1 MCRPE
6 NIANAPHA
14 PNLHVA
20 AKLGQL
26 FAEPRHLRLKRIGL
40 DLVIEAV
47 DRLDQDFARDDAVA
61 SHQKSFED
69 QGFAAAKEG
78 LVVGHSDL
86 VGADAK
92 FDVPERQDRRYE
104 QSRPPQDGPY
114 PSDELLRLE
123 GLAKIIVRPAVQ
135 SIDHVFLGVLGGQHD
150 ESGPFPQLAQRH
162 DDIESVAVRQHPV
175 DDGEIVLEIAE
186 RLSGIRKG
194 SDDVDNAAQLPEQT
208 AEIGANLRLVFDH
221 QGAHRSS
228 SERVVD
234 GSGKIACIPL
244 AALDA
249 PASPSVSRYG
259 NQGKPQR
266 TDHPRAHVMVKNCLA
281 RAILGQC
288 WWVNQSL
295 ETTRLVVSTF

>member
-1 MCRPE
+1 MCSPE

-14 PNLHVA
+14 PNLDVA

-104 QSRPPQDGPY
+104 QSRPPQEGPY
-114 PSDELLRLE
+114 PRDELLRLE
-123 GLAKIIVRPAVQ
+123 GFAKIIVRPAVQ
-135 SIDHVFLGVLGGQHD
+135 PIDHVFLGVLGGQHD
-150 ESGPFPQLAQRH
+150 DSWPFRQLAQRH
-162 DDIESVAVRQHPV
+162 DDIESVAVGQHPV
-175 DDGEIVLEIAE
+175 DDGQIVLEIAK
-186 RLSGIRKG
+186 RLPGIRKG
-194 SDDVDNAAQLPEQT
+194 SDDVDNPAQLPKQT
-208 AEIGANLRLVFDH
+208 AEIGANLRLIFDH
-221 QGAHRSS
+221 KGAHRSS
-228 SERVVD
+228 LERGVD
-234 GSGKIACIPL
+234 GSSKIACFPL

-259 NQGKPQR
+259 NQGKLQR
-266 TDHPRAHVMVKNCLA
+266 TGHPQAHVMVKGCLA

-288 WWVNQSL
+288 WWVTQSL
-295 ETTRLVVSTF
+295 ETTKVVSTF